1 MKISKSA
8 AYALGICGAAVL
20 VSCSNA
26 SGSLGS
32 ASAGLSPAQLAA
44 HLLGRPS
51 LLPTSVMQGLTPRPD
66 HRKSWVSPDVKR
78 APRLLFVS
86 DAQTDDV
93 YILTMPAL
101 ALKGRLTGFSQP
113 EGMCSDKLGEIWLA
127 NVQAGQMVLLS
138 RTGQMIRSLYP
149 PKDPITCAI
158 DPTTGN
164 LAVSEYSYTTN
175 VSDIVIYANASGTP
189 TTYTNPNVSLY
200 NFAGYDPNGDL
211 FVDGYPSGTE
221 GFVLAE
227 LPKNGNALR
236 IISIS
241 GGTFNYPG
249 SLEWYAPG
257 DYLGIGDSGCGNLRT
272 DCVRWTAISGSVGT
286 ILGETDLLKSTG
298 GRTCSSYQQ
307 VLTPGAMKI
316 AESDYAGS
324 CGSSSSSTYVWAYPA
339 GGLPVSGNSSVGLA
353 VPVGAAISSKK
364 P

>member
-1 MKISKSA
+1 MKLSKSA
-8 AYALGICGAAVL
+8 AYVLATCAAVAL
-20 VSCSNA
+20 VGCSNG
-26 SGSLGS
+26 SGSSGS
-32 ASAGLSPAQLAA
+32 ISSGPSTAQLAT

-51 LLPTSVMQGLTPRPD
+51 LLQASVMQGLTPHPD
-66 HRKSWVSPDVKR
+66 HRKSWLSPDVKR

-86 DAQTDDV
+86 DAQTGDV

-113 EGMCSDKLGEIWLA
+113 GGMCSNKLGEIWLA

-138 RTGQMIRSLYP
+138 RIGRKIRSLYP

-164 LAVSEYSYTTN
+164 LAVVEYSYITN
-175 VSDIVIYANASGTP
+175 VSDVVIYANASGTP
-189 TTYTNPNVSLY
+189 TTYTNPNISLY
-200 NFAGYDPNGDL
+200 NFVGYDPNGDL
-211 FVDGYPSGTE
+211 FVDGYPFTS
-221 GFVLAE
+221 GFVLGE

-241 GGTFNYPG
+241 GGTINYPG

-257 DYLGIGDSGCGNLRT
+257 DYLGIGDNGCGNLST

-286 ILGETDLLKSTG
+286 ILGETDLLNSSG
-298 GRTCSSYQQ
+298 GPTCPSYQQ
-307 VLTPGAMKI
+307 VLTPDATNI
-316 AESDYAGS
+316 AGSDYTAG
-324 CGSSSSSTYVWAYPA
+324 CGSSPTSTYIWAYPA
-339 GGLPVSGNSSVGLA
+339 GGLPVSGNSSAGFA
-353 VPVGAAISSKK
+353 VPDGVAISNKK